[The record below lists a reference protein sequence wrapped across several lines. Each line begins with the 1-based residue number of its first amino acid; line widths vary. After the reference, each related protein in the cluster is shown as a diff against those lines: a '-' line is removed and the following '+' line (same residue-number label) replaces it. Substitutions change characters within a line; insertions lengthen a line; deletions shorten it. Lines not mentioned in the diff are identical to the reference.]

1 MSNQALSPKQA
12 WFIGVQLP
20 KPPKSQPFQVFLMQD
35 HTSPASLE
43 NALALQKYGVG
54 QPVRRK
60 EDDTLV
66 RGKGRYTDDF
76 NLPGQAYAWIV
87 RSSHA
92 HGVIRD
98 IDTEAAKAMPGVLGV
113 WTGTDLAAAGYGPF
127 TCALPLKS
135 RDGTPLHQ
143 TNRLA
148 LMTDKVRYVGDAVAF
163 VVAETA
169 TQARDAA
176 EAVIV
181 DIDALP
187 AVTDPE
193 EAAQTGA
200 PQLYDHIPN
209 NVALDYHFGDA
220 EKVEAAFNGAAHVTK
235 LDILNNRVAVVAM
248 EPRAALASYDRASE
262 RFTIQ
267 VPTQGVAANRVNLA
281 KNLLKIPNDKV
292 HLLTANVGGSFGMK
306 NINYPEYICI
316 LHAAKALG
324 RPVKWTDER
333 STSFL
338 SDSQGRAQKIHCE
351 LALDADG
358 KFLAVKVSGY
368 GNLGAYITGVAP
380 QPLSLNIGKNLSSV
394 YRTPLMTVDIKTVLT
409 NTTHLGAYRGAGR
422 PEANYFM
429 ERLIDRAADEMGINR
444 LTLRKR
450 NFIKPAQIP
459 FNASSGM
466 VYDSGDFQGVFDKAL
481 DISDHAN
488 FAKRRKDSRKRGKL
502 RGIAVGSYLEVT
514 APPGVELGKIVFE
527 DDGSVKIITGTLDY
541 GQGHATPFAQVLTSQ
556 LGVPFERITLE
567 QGDSDLVHTGNG
579 TGGSRSITAS
589 GMAIVEASKLVIEKG
604 KRAAAHLMEASEG
617 DIEFAGGQFTIA
629 GTDRSIDIMEL
640 SRRLR
645 EGKVPD
651 DVPSSL
657 DVDHASQPVPST
669 FPNGCHV
676 AEVEIDPETGVV
688 EIVRYTGVNDF
699 GTIVN
704 PMLVAGQ
711 LHGGVAQGI
720 GQAFMECVSY
730 DADGQPITGSFM
742 DYALPRAGDIPQ
754 IAIGDHPVPAKSN
767 PLGTKGCGEA
777 GCAGSL
783 STLVNAVLDA
793 LSEFGITEIDMPLTP
808 ERVWRAIQD
817 AKVKVA

>member
-1 MSNQALSPKQA
+1 
-12 WFIGVQLP
+12 
-20 KPPKSQPFQVFLMQD
+20 MQD
-35 HTSPASLE
+35 HTSPSSLE
-43 NALALQKYGVG
+43 NAIAVQKYGVG

-66 RGKGRYTDDF
+66 RGKGKYTDDF
-76 NLPGQAYAWIV
+76 NLGDQAYAWIV

-92 HGVIRD
+92 HGIIRG
-98 IDTEAAKAMPGVLGV
+98 IDTAAAKAMPGVLGV

-135 RDGTPLHQ
+135 RDGTPLLQ
-143 TNRLA
+143 TNRVA
-148 LMTDKVRYVGDAVAF
+148 LMTDKVRYVGDPVAF
-163 VVAETA
+163 VVAETLA
-169 TQARDAA
+169 QARDAA
-176 EAVIV
+176 EALVI
-181 DIDALP
+181 DIDPLP

-193 EAAQTGA
+193 EAAKPGA

-220 EKVEAAFNGAAHVTK
+220 AKVEAAFASAAHVTK
-235 LDILNNRVAVVAM
+235 LDIVNNRVAVVAM
-248 EPRAALASYDRASE
+248 EPRAALASYDKATE

-267 VPTQGVAANRVNLA
+267 VPTQGVAANRINLA
-281 KNLLKIPNDKV
+281 KNILKVANEKV

-306 NINYPEYICI
+306 NVSYPEYVCI
-316 LHAAKALG
+316 LHAAKTLG

-333 STSFL
+333 SSSFV
-338 SDSQGRAQKIHCE
+338 SDSHGRAQKIHCE
-351 LALDADG
+351 LALDSEG

-380 QPLSLNIGKNLSSV
+380 QPLSLNIGKNLASV

-409 NTTHLGAYRGAGR
+409 NTTLMGAYRGAGR

-450 NFIKPAQIP
+450 NFIRPAQMP

-466 VYDSGDFQGVFDKAL
+466 TYDSGDFQGVFNKAL
-481 DISDHAN
+481 EISDHAN
-488 FAKRRKDSRKRGKL
+488 FVRRKKESRKRGKL

-527 DDGSVKIITGTLDY
+527 DDGSVTLITGTLDY
-541 GQGHATPFAQVLTSQ
+541 GQGHATPFSQVLSAQ
-556 LGVPFERITLE
+556 LGIPFDSIKLI

-589 GMAIVEASKLVIEKG
+589 GMAIVEASGLVIEKG
-604 KRAAAHLMEASEG
+604 KRAAAHLMEAAEG
-617 DIEFAGGQFTIA
+617 DIEFANGRFTIA
-629 GTDRSIDIMEL
+629 GTDRSIDIIEL
-640 SRRLR
+640 ARRLR
-645 EGKVPD
+645 EGKMPEG
-651 DVPSSL
+651 VPSSL
-657 DVDHASQPVPST
+657 DVDHTTEPVPST

-676 AEVEIDPETGVV
+676 AEVEIDPETGIV

-730 DADGQPITGSFM
+730 DENGQPITGSFM
-742 DYALPRAGDIPQ
+742 DYALPRAEDIPLME
-754 IAIGDHPVPAKSN
+754 IGDHPVPAKSN

-783 STLVNAVLDA
+783 SALVNAVLDA
-793 LSEFGITEIDMPLTP
+793 LSEYGITHIDMPLTP
-808 ERVWRAIQD
+808 ERVWRAIRD
-817 AKVKVA
+817 AKGKAA